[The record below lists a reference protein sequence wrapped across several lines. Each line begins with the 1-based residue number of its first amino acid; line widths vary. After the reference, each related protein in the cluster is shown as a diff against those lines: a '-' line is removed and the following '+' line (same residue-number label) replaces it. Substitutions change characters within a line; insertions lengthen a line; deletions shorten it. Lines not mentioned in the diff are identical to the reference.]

1 MSKYIIVSNRLP
13 VKIEKLNNQWKF
25 SPTSGGLA
33 TGLKTVHENGKS
45 LWIGWAGISD
55 EDIAKEDYNTLSQ
68 QLIKENYKPIA
79 LNQKEIDDFYLGLSN
94 KCIWPLFHYFKQYVE
109 FDEQQW
115 ESYVAVNQKFAN
127 AILEEVESG
136 DKIWIHDYQL
146 LLVPDMVKSVKKDV
160 TIGFFLHIPFPSFE
174 IFRIFPKRDEL
185 LQGMLG
191 ADLIGFHTYDYQR
204 HFLSSVKRHLHLP
217 VSFNVVKKADRDIVV
232 DTFPMGIDFQK
243 FEQTAIKQSEIA
255 QKDFTPFRAELER
268 HKASNEGKIILSIDR
283 LDYTK
288 GVIHRIKS
296 FEHFIEQHPEYKEK
310 VRLVMVTVPSRS
322 NVSHYKK
329 LKRETDEIIG
339 RVNGKFATVNWTP
352 IWYYYRSFDFN
363 DLIDLYS
370 LTDIMMVTPLR
381 DGMNLVAKEYLA
393 TCFDHKG
400 VLILSELA
408 GAAKELHQSITVNPF
423 DLKKLADSIL
433 EAINMTPEEQ
443 IERNTELRERIKR
456 YDVAFWSHSFL
467 ERLNDLP
474 KETKLNKSVPVDATI
489 EQTLVS
495 AYQKAS
501 KKLFLL
507 DYDGTLVK
515 FHKMRNKALPPEE
528 VNQLIDQLSDD
539 PSNHVVIISGRPM
552 SFLSSVFSK
561 KNITLVA
568 EHGHFIKNKNN
579 NEWID
584 KNPSNNDWMNYIHPV
599 LQQFTDNTPGTL
611 IEEKKKSLVWHYR
624 KTDPEL
630 GIIKSEELKTVLSS
644 MITNEISIVN
654 GDKVIEII
662 PSRVNKGVVA
672 LELDSNDLYDFVF
685 VAGDDLTDEDMFQ
698 KLPAEVFSI
707 KVGHKQTSAQFSV
720 NGYRELLSVLNKLN
734 NNLVL

>member
-1 MSKYIIVSNRLP
+1 
-13 VKIEKLNNQWKF
+13 
-25 SPTSGGLA
+25 
-33 TGLKTVHENGKS
+33 
-45 LWIGWAGISD
+45 
-55 EDIAKEDYNTLSQ
+55 
-68 QLIKENYKPIA
+68 
-79 LNQKEIDDFYLGLSN
+79 
-94 KCIWPLFHYFKQYVE
+94 
-109 FDEQQW
+109 
-115 ESYVAVNQKFAN
+115 
-127 AILEEVESG
+127 
-136 DKIWIHDYQL
+136 
-146 LLVPDMVKSVKKDV
+146 
-160 TIGFFLHIPFPSFE
+160 
-174 IFRIFPKRDEL
+174 
-185 LQGMLG
+185 
-191 ADLIGFHTYDYQR
+191 
-204 HFLSSVKRHLHLP
+204 
-217 VSFNVVKKADRDIVV
+217 
-232 DTFPMGIDFQK
+232 
-243 FEQTAIKQSEIA
+243 
-255 QKDFTPFRAELER
+255 
-268 HKASNEGKIILSIDR
+268 
-283 LDYTK
+283 
-288 GVIHRIKS
+288 
-296 FEHFIEQHPEYKEK
+296 
-310 VRLVMVTVPSRS
+310 
-322 NVSHYKK
+322 
-329 LKRETDEIIG
+329 
-339 RVNGKFATVNWTP
+339 
-352 IWYYYRSFDFN
+352 
-363 DLIDLYS
+363 
-370 LTDIMMVTPLR
+370 MMVTPLR

-662 PSRVNKGVVA
+662 PSRVNKGVAA
-672 LELDSNDLYDFVF
+672 LELYSNDLYDFVF

-698 KLPAEVFSI
+698 KLPPEVFSI